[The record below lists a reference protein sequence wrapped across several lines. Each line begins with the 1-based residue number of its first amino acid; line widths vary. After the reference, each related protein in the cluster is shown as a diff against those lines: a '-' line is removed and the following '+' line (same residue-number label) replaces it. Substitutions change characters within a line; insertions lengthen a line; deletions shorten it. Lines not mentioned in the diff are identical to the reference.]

1 MSLAGVLAAL
11 GAAVIWGGMYVVSK
25 VVLEV
30 IPPVT
35 LVAIRFWVSSLL
47 LLALVRMTNARP
59 IAGRRDCVLVGLTG
73 VVGFGLSIVL
83 QFVGTKLTT
92 AANGALVTS
101 ASPAFIVLFAW
112 LLAGEPLTRRKL
124 AGLALATVGVIIVI
138 NPADLSVS
146 LAGNLAL
153 LGAAVT
159 WGLYS
164 VLVRLAVRRTP
175 ALTVSAYAGLAGAC
189 MTSLMAPFELAV
201 TPVGTLTPGI
211 LLGVLYLAVV
221 STALAMFL
229 WNKALELLGA
239 GRTSLFFFAQPVAGA
254 LLGWLLLGEQLDAH
268 FFAGGALIV
277 LAVAL
282 ATRSRADDQPA

>member
-35 LVAIRFWVSSLL
+35 LVAIRFWLSSLL
-47 LLALVRMTNARP
+47 LLAIARQTNAHR
-59 IAGRRDCVLVGLTG
+59 IASRRDGLLIGLTG

-112 LLAGEPLTRRKL
+112 LLAGEPLSRRKL
-124 AGLALATVGVIIVI
+124 LALALAMAGVIIVI

-146 LAGNLAL
+146 LVGNLAL

-164 VLVRLAVRRTP
+164 VLVRLAVRRSSVL
-175 ALTVSAYAGLAGAC
+175 AVSAYAGLAGAL
-189 MTSLMAPFELAV
+189 MTSVMAPFELAAA
-201 TPVGTLTPGI
+201 PVGVLTPAI
-211 LLGVLYLAVV
+211 LLGVLYLALVA
-221 STALAMFL
+221 TALAMFL
-229 WNKALELLGA
+229 WNKALALLGA
-239 GRTSLFFFAQPVAGA
+239 GRASMFFFAQPVAGA
-254 LLGWLLLGEQLDAH
+254 LLGWLLLGERLDAN
-268 FFAGGALIV
+268 FFAGGALIL

-282 ATRSRADDQPA
+282 ATRPGGMRSR